1 MARRIVMF
9 NRVSADGYFAAPDGN
24 LNWVVPDS
32 EVDRAGA
39 EGIPQTGAIMFG
51 RKTYE
56 MFEKFWPHVGK
67 GSAPPSDPHAP
78 GRQSPE
84 LLNFAKVLNES
95 PKIVFSRTL
104 ASASWQNS
112 TIAREV
118 DPAAIAAM
126 KREAGKNI
134 IIFGSGEIV
143 SVLTRHGLI
152 DEYHFV
158 VCPVLLG
165 GGKTLLNDVAKQ
177 ASVKLVDSKT
187 FPSGNVSLRY
197 ERSA

>member
-1 MARRIVMF
+1 MPRRIVMF
-9 NRVSADGYFAAPDGN
+9 NRVSADGYFAAPDGT
-24 LNWVVPDS
+24 LNWVVPDP

-39 EGIPQTGAIMFG
+39 EGIPQTDTIMFG
-51 RKTYE
+51 RKTYQ
-56 MFEKFWPHVGK
+56 MFERFWPNVGK
-67 GSAPPSDPHAP
+67 GSTPASDPHSP

-84 LLNFAKVLNES
+84 LLNFARVLNES

-104 ASASWQNS
+104 ESADWEHSKLV
-112 TIAREV
+112 REI
-118 DPAAIAAM
+118 DPAGIRAM
-126 KREAGKNI
+126 KRESGKDI

-143 SVLTRHGLI
+143 SALTRHGLI

-165 GGKTLLNDVAKQ
+165 GGKTLVNDVRKATN
-177 ASVKLVDSKT
+177 VKLVESKT

-197 ERSA
+197 EHSA

>member
-1 MARRIVMF
+1 MPRRIVMF

-24 LNWVVPDS
+24 LNWVVPDA

-39 EGIPQTGAIMFG
+39 EGIPLTDAIMFG

-67 GSAPPSDPHAP
+67 GSTPPSDPHAP

-84 LLNFAKVLNES
+84 LLAFAKVLNES

-104 ASASWQNS
+104 ESANWQNS
-112 TIAREV
+112 KLVREV
-118 DPAAIAAM
+118 DPSEIEAM
-126 KREAGKNI
+126 KREPGKNI
-134 IIFGSGEIV
+134 IIFGSGAIV
-143 SVLTRHGLI
+143 SALTKHGLI

-165 GGKTLLNDVAKQ
+165 GGKTLLNDVGKA
-177 ASVKLVDSKT
+177 ANVKLVDSKT

>member
-1 MARRIVMF
+1 MPRRIVMF

-24 LNWVVPDS
+24 LNWVVPDP

-39 EGIPQTGAIMFG
+39 EGIPQTDTIMFG
-51 RKTYE
+51 RKTYQ
-56 MFEKFWPHVGK
+56 MFERFWPNVGK
-67 GSAPPSDPHAP
+67 GSTPPSDPHSP

-104 ASASWQNS
+104 ESADWEHSKLV
-112 TIAREV
+112 REI
-118 DPAAIAAM
+118 DPAGIRAM
-126 KREAGKNI
+126 KRESGKDI

-143 SVLTRHGLI
+143 SALTRHGLI

-165 GGKTLLNDVAKQ
+165 GGKTLLNDVRKPTN
-177 ASVKLVDSKT
+177 VKLVQSKT

-197 ERSA
+197 EHSA

>member
-1 MARRIVMF
+1 MPRRIVMF

-39 EGIPQTGAIMFG
+39 EGIPQTDTIMFG

-56 MFEKFWPHVGK
+56 MFEKFWPNVGK
-67 GSAPPSDPHAP
+67 SSTPPSDPHAP

-104 ASASWQNS
+104 TSANWEHSKLV
-112 TIAREV
+112 REV
-118 DPAAIAAM
+118 EPAAIEAM
-126 KREAGKNI
+126 KRESGKNI

-143 SVLTRHGLI
+143 SALTRHGLI

-158 VCPVLLG
+158 VCPVFLG
-165 GGKTLLNDVAKQ
+165 GGKTLLNDVRKTTNVRLVEAKP
-177 ASVKLVDSKT
+177 

-197 ERSA
+197 EKSA

>member
-1 MARRIVMF
+1 MPRRIVMF

-24 LNWVVPDS
+24 LNWVVPDP

-39 EGIPQTGAIMFG
+39 EGIPLTDAIMFG

-67 GSAPPSDPHAP
+67 GSTPPSDPHAP

-84 LLNFAKVLNES
+84 LLAFARVLNES

-104 ASASWQNS
+104 ESANWQNS
-112 TIAREV
+112 RLVREV
-118 DPAAIAAM
+118 DPNEIEAM
-126 KREAGKNI
+126 KREPGKSI
-134 IIFGSGEIV
+134 IIFGSGAIV
-143 SVLTRHGLI
+143 SALTKHGLI

-165 GGKTLLNDVAKQ
+165 GGKTLLNDVGKAT
-177 ASVKLVDSKT
+177 SLKLVDSKT